1 MAIIRKHTLGKQ
13 EKLKSRKQIEKLF
26 ASGKGFTVFPFK
38 VVYLMDE
45 RPLRTD
51 HGKQM
56 TDDGGQMTVQ
66 SHQTTNDGASKV
78 AQGLDKAQTAISN
91 PSSVQIGVTVSS
103 RHFKHAHDRNR
114 IKRLMREVY
123 RLQKQPL
130 LDVTNAKNLRL
141 SVFFIFIDKSLP
153 TFAVLNQAM
162 SGCLSRLGKMAG
174 AK

>member
-1 MAIIRKHTLGKQ
+1 MALIRKHTLGKA

-38 VVYLMDE
+38 VVYLMEE
-45 RPLRTD
+45 RQRT
-51 HGKQM
+51 
-56 TDDGGQMTVQ
+56 TDQSKLATIDGGQSTGQ
-66 SHQTTNDGASKV
+66 GKQTED
-78 AQGLDKAQTAISN
+78 DISRKDLS
-91 PSSVQIGVTVSS
+91 PVQIGVTVSS

-123 RLQKQPL
+123 RVQKNTL
-130 LDVTNAKNLRL
+130 LDVTIAKNLQL

-153 TFAVLNQAM
+153 TFVVLNQAM
-162 SGCLSRLGKMAG
+162 SSCLSRLGKMVE